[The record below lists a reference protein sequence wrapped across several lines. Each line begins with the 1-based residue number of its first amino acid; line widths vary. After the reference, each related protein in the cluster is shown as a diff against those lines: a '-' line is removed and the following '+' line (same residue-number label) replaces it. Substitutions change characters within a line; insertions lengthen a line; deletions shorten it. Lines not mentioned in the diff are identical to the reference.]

1 MTAKRRAMLRR
12 LRWYGATFCLL
23 IVGNC
28 CATAS
33 LGGPRVRRFSNGS
46 EFANSGLAVLFLW
59 THDGRS
65 SIAWDCLPGQLPEF
79 RITRYSVFIVFP
91 LWIPF
96 LVVGAPTVVLFCRER
111 GRGRCST

>member
-12 LRWYGATFCLL
+12 LRWYGAVFSL
-23 IVGNC
+23 IILGNC

-46 EFANSGLAVLFLW
+46 ELANSSLAVLFLW
-59 THDGRS
+59 TRDGRS
-65 SIAWDCLPGQLPEF
+65 SIAWDCLPGPLPEF
-79 RITRYSVFIVFP
+79 KVTRYTVFIVFP

-96 LVVGAPTVVLFCRER
+96 LVVGAPTVVLFWVER
-111 GRGRCST
+111 G